1 MLVNISLYIP
11 SRDSSCG
18 FKQKTQ
24 LVKVTGERVQRNTT
38 GKPMLVMSPISQ
50 NDLNGGGNIISIC
63 MKRFKLNLISQDQQ
77 FGLTKNQKS
86 VLYSLNTLD

>member
-24 LVKVTGERVQRNTT
+24 LVKVTGELVQRNTT

-50 NDLNGGGNIISIC
+50 NGGGNIISIC
-63 MKRFKLNLISQDQQ
+63 MKRFKLKLISQDQQ